1 MLLLKQ
7 HDPRILVGNEHY
19 DDAVVVQVNETTTLV
34 QTVDFFTPVVDDP
47 YHYGRIA
54 AANSLSDVYA
64 MGGQPITAMN
74 IVCYPMAR
82 LGPQILSEILR
93 GGGDTLREAGVL
105 LAGGHTVEDA
115 EPKFGL
121 SVTGLIDPKKIT
133 TKGGLRPGDTLLLTK
148 PLGTGVLTTAQK
160 KGTLDPAHLQ
170 SAVEWMMMLNDV
182 AAKAMSECGARAATD
197 ITGYGLIGHGFE
209 MARASKARI
218 TLNSQ
223 AIPLLE
229 GAWEHREKGSFP
241 GGSAANRRWVENADG
256 VTWGENVPEI
266 LRDLICDAQTSGGL
280 LVGLPSDKAQVFLHK
295 LETQGRRGW
304 IIGSVSEGPA
314 HIEVI

>member
-82 LGPQILSEILR
+82 LGPKVLSEILR

-121 SVTGLIDPKKIT
+121 SVTGLIDPQKIT
-133 TKGGLRPGDTLLLTK
+133 TKGGLRPGDRLLLTK

-160 KGTLDPAHLQ
+160 KGVLDPAHLQ
-170 SAVEWMMMLNDV
+170 SAIECMMTLNSV
-182 AAKAMSECGARAATD
+182 AAKAMIECGAQAATD

-209 MARASKARI
+209 MARASKVRISLDAR
-218 TLNSQ
+218 
-223 AIPLLE
+223 AIPLLD
-229 GAWEHREKGSFP
+229 GAWEHREEGSFP
-241 GGSAANRRWVENADG
+241 GGSAANRRWVQNAGG
-256 VTWGENVPEI
+256 VTWGDSVPET

-280 LVGLPSDKAQVFLHK
+280 LVGLSEPQAQLFLQK
-295 LETQGRRGW
+295 LEAQGRRGW
-304 IIGSVSEGPA
+304 LIGSVGEGPA
-314 HIEVI
+314 HIEVV